1 MLQLTVSHC
10 VVYIDLYMLILGN
23 AMTQLWQQRRLEQ
36 VKNRPNDNRSP
47 WQVDRSRI
55 IHAAAFR
62 RLQSKTQIM
71 SIGVNDFYRTR
82 LTHSLEVAQIGTGIL
97 RHLRLH
103 YPHYRQLISSSL
115 IETLCL
121 AHDIG
126 HPPFGHGGETALNYV
141 MANHGGF
148 EGNAQTLRIVAKL
161 EPYSNGFGM
170 NLTRRTLLGF
180 IKYPQ
185 LIDTLWHSRPVH
197 QPQHRF
203 ISAHQWLPAKG
214 VYSCDQ
220 SLFEWIL
227 EPLTN
232 DDKILLTSFRQ
243 HDQFKHK
250 TLFKSIDCSLME
262 LADDIAYAVHDLE
275 DAVAT
280 GTLTKAQWQD
290 HAMQKL
296 EVLDTP
302 WLKNNLPT
310 LTQRLFSKDESV
322 RKDLIGELVNLFII
336 NTHIVVQ
343 HDDFESELLKYVAQI
358 SSPYEAMLSV
368 FKVFVYEQ
376 LIRDPKMQQ
385 IEFRGQN
392 LLIDLFAAFESAPL
406 RLLPKSTQTLWV
418 QAQDENEQYRI
429 LCDYLAGMTDE
440 YASRTHQRLF
450 GQ

>member
-1 MLQLTVSHC
+1 MNNQWH
-10 VVYIDLYMLILGN
+10 
-23 AMTQLWQQRRLEQ
+23 QRRFQQ
-36 VKNRPNDNRSP
+36 VKNRPCDNRSP
-47 WQVDRSRI
+47 WQIDRSRI

-97 RHLRLH
+97 RHLRLQN
-103 YPHYRQLISSSL
+103 PHYNQLVSSSL

-126 HPPFGHGGETALNYV
+126 HPPFGHGGETALNFV

-161 EPYSNGFGM
+161 EPYSNGYGM

-185 LIDTLWHSRPVH
+185 LIDSLWHARPVH
-197 QPQHRF
+197 QANQRF

-214 VYSCDQ
+214 VYGCDEA
-220 SLFEWIL
+220 LFAWIL
-227 EPLTN
+227 EPLS
-232 DDKILLTSFRQ
+232 DSDKTLLTKSRPF
-243 HDQFKHK
+243 DQFKNK
-250 TLFKSIDCSLME
+250 TIFKSIDCSIME

-280 GTLTKAQWQD
+280 GTLTFSQWQEY
-290 HAMQKL
+290 ALPKL
-296 EVLDTP
+296 ETLDAP
-302 WLKNNLPT
+302 WLKDNLAT
-310 LTQRLFSKDESV
+310 LSNRLFSHDESI

-336 NTHIVVQ
+336 NTHLVIQ
-343 HDDFESELLKYVAQI
+343 HNEFESDLLKFVAQI
-358 SSPYEAMLSV
+358 GSDYDSMLSV
-368 FKVFVYEQ
+368 FKTFVYEQ

-392 LLIDLFAAFESAPL
+392 LLIDLFQAFESAPL
-406 RLLPKSTQTLWV
+406 RLLPKSTQTLWL
-418 QAQDENEQYRI
+418 QATDEKEQYRT

>member
-1 MLQLTVSHC
+1 MQ
-10 VVYIDLYMLILGN
+10 ILGN
-23 AMTQLWQQRRLEQ
+23 AMSQHWQQRRLEQ
-36 VKNRPNDNRSP
+36 IKSRPNDNRSP
-47 WQVDRSRI
+47 WQIDRSRI

-97 RHLRLH
+97 RHLRIH

-161 EPYSNGFGM
+161 EPYSNGYGM

-185 LIDTLWHSRPVH
+185 FIDTLWHSRPVH
-197 QPQHRF
+197 LAHHRF
-203 ISAHQWLPAKG
+203 ISAHHWLPAKG
-214 VYSCDQ
+214 VYLCDQ
-220 SLFEWIL
+220 SLFEWVL
-227 EPLTN
+227 DPLSDN
-232 DDKILLTSFRQ
+232 DKTLLTSFRQ
-243 HDQFKHK
+243 YDQFKHK
-250 TLFKSIDCSLME
+250 TQFKSIDCSIME

-290 HAMQKL
+290 YAMPKL
-296 EVLDTP
+296 EILENP
-302 WLKNNLPT
+302 WLKNNLAS
-310 LTQRLFSKDESV
+310 LTNRLFSEDESV

-336 NTHIVVQ
+336 NTRIVVQ
-343 HDDFESELLKYVAQI
+343 HDEFESELLKYVAQI
-358 SSPYEAMLSV
+358 SEQYEAMLSV

-392 LLIDLFAAFESAPL
+392 LLIDLFEAFESAPL
-406 RLLPKSTQTLWV
+406 RLLPKSTQMLW
-418 QAQDENEQYRI
+418 AKAHDENEQYRT